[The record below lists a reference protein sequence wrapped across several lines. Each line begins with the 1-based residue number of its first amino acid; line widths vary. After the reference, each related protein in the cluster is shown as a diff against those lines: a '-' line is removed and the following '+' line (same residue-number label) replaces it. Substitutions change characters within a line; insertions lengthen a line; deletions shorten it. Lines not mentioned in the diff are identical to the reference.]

1 MDTQLKRGLG
11 ARTIVLLVLGS
22 PVWLSLLIV
31 AFAVAVSLFTAL
43 WVIIASFWAC
53 FVALVA
59 GSLVGVYV
67 SAVTLFGASTAAAG
81 ASFAAS
87 LACAGL
93 AIFAFYGCLLATKG
107 AVRLTV
113 LGARGIKKCL
123 TPEERE

>member
-1 MDTQLKRGLG
+1 MDSQIKRGLG

-53 FVALVA
+53 FIALVA

-67 SAVTLFGASTAAAG
+67 SAVTLFGASTAAAC
-81 ASFAAS
+81 AAFAAS

-113 LGARGIKKCL
+113 LGARGIKKCFAKG
-123 TPEERE
+123 ER